1 MFSFVIFYVTIN
13 ENRESF
19 INVRDIMNSRMD
31 KYQTGTIVK
40 ERTVRNKKLYENVPD
55 VNVDYITLENGIEIK
70 PSSSLKNKRSDY
82 QKMKELEDIMP
93 IRSKQET
100 VIEPKEN
107 KQERVY
113 DINEILRQAKE
124 NKLFQEDDRK
134 RLINTEY
141 NILTKLDIEKINQA
155 KDLKKEDLKNL
166 IDQIYDNEGD
176 QKHKKKK
183 TRTAVLEEDDKDL
196 LADLKDDSDVLPI
209 EDKTVELPMT
219 DTLVDGTLE
228 LEIDAEISKKILD
241 KENKEKE
248 KDSTD
253 EKIAKLIKKENVD
266 LETNF
271 KSQDFKTKEE
281 ETIPTDEILIENKKS
296 NVMLVVIVLFVI
308 VLISVVAYLLYR
320 YFFA

>member
-1 MFSFVIFYVTIN
+1 M
-13 ENRESF
+13 
-19 INVRDIMNSRMD
+19 
-31 KYQTGTIVK
+31 
-40 ERTVRNKKLYENVPD
+40 
-55 VNVDYITLENGIEIK
+55 ITKAIK
-70 PSSSLKNKRSDY
+70 NIKR
-82 QKMKELEDIMP
+82 
-93 IRSKQET
+93 
-100 VIEPKEN
+100 
-107 KQERVY
+107 
-113 DINEILRQAKE
+113 
-124 NKLFQEDDRK
+124 
-134 RLINTEY
+134 
-141 NILTKLDIEKINQA
+141 
-155 KDLKKEDLKNL
+155 
-166 IDQIYDNEGD
+166 
-176 QKHKKKK
+176 KK

-308 VLISVVAYLLYR
+308 VLISVVAYLFISLFLCLR
-320 YFFA
+320 SF

>member
-1 MFSFVIFYVTIN
+1 M
-13 ENRESF
+13 
-19 INVRDIMNSRMD
+19 
-31 KYQTGTIVK
+31 
-40 ERTVRNKKLYENVPD
+40 
-55 VNVDYITLENGIEIK
+55 
-70 PSSSLKNKRSDY
+70 
-82 QKMKELEDIMP
+82 
-93 IRSKQET
+93 
-100 VIEPKEN
+100 
-107 KQERVY
+107 
-113 DINEILRQAKE
+113 
-124 NKLFQEDDRK
+124 
-134 RLINTEY
+134 
-141 NILTKLDIEKINQA
+141 
-155 KDLKKEDLKNL
+155 
-166 IDQIYDNEGD
+166 
-176 QKHKKKK
+176 
-183 TRTAVLEEDDKDL
+183 

>member
-1 MFSFVIFYVTIN
+1 MFSFIIFYVTIN

-166 IDQIYDNEGD
+166 IDQI
-176 QKHKKKK
+176 
-183 TRTAVLEEDDKDL
+183 
-196 LADLKDDSDVLPI
+196 
-209 EDKTVELPMT
+209 
-219 DTLVDGTLE
+219 
-228 LEIDAEISKKILD
+228 
-241 KENKEKE
+241 
-248 KDSTD
+248 
-253 EKIAKLIKKENVD
+253 
-266 LETNF
+266 
-271 KSQDFKTKEE
+271 
-281 ETIPTDEILIENKKS
+281 
-296 NVMLVVIVLFVI
+296 
-308 VLISVVAYLLYR
+308 
-320 YFFA
+320 